1 MLTITPR
8 TREAIGYTGQEQE
21 YLLIPPEVLVDG
33 KLRQVAII
41 DANAF
46 CDCAA
51 LQTVVVF
58 DGISQIRNNAFARC
72 YGLKQIILPES
83 LVQISHSAFL

>member
-33 KLRQVAII
+33 KLRHE
-41 DANAF
+41 AF
-46 CDCAA
+46 C
-51 LQTVVVF
+51 QVY
-58 DGISQIRNNAFARC
+58 S
-72 YGLKQIILPES
+72 
-83 LVQISHSAFL
+83 